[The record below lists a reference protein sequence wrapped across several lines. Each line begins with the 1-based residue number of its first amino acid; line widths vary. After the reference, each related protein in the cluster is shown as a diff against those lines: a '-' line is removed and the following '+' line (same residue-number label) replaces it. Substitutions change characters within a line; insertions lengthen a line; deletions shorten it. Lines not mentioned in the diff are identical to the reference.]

1 MKKSYFVIAGLT
13 GFVLLLIALFVS
25 TPSTSPTT
33 TLSTA
38 TTDIVQNDEQAG
50 TTSVSEGTTE
60 TTTASEEEPWV
71 TEARAKLA
79 QQEDFYQT
87 RDRLEAFIN
96 TAPDM
101 NDEERNR
108 QKVAMMAEI
117 DQLEKAAKVTAA
129 ESLFLKLAL
138 IKTNPNEE
146 EAKRQGEELVA
157 ALKALSEQRLQA
169 FVDNPDPVFVDYK
182 SKEKDVVKEVMAMTE
197 FPNDMSRDQYL
208 AYRLQELRN
217 EVYAVE

>member
-13 GFVLLLIALFVS
+13 GFVLLLIALFVA
-25 TPSTSPTT
+25 TPSTIPTT

-38 TTDIVQNDEQAG
+38 TTDIVQNDDKAG
-50 TTSVSEGTTE
+50 TTSVSEGTAE